1 MTTWALK
8 WLQLAKV
15 GSVGYNWLQLATV
28 GYSSLQLATVVSVYV
43 NFASQGPLWADSL
56 LGYRKCLSC
65 YSWPQLGLKWPQVS
79 VSCLSLKLPHFAHPL
94 PSSTIR
100 LTIRF

>member
-43 NFASQGPLWADSL
+43 NFAS
-56 LGYRKCLSC
+56 
-65 YSWPQLGLKWPQVS
+65 
-79 VSCLSLKLPHFAHPL
+79 SCLSLKLPHFAHPL